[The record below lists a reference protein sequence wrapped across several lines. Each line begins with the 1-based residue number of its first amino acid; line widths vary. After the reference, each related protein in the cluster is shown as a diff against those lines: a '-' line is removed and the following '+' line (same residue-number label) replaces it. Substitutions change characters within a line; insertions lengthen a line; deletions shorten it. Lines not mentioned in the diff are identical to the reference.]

1 MRGAEAQNS
10 RLMRR
15 MVDAFNSG
23 DVSALDSL
31 VSPNYVDHQGI
42 NGSEIFGQDG
52 FASVVRLARGSHPG
66 LRVVIEELTAS
77 GDTVCARLLWFETGL
92 SQSSSSGEAHF
103 TQWRTLETVRF
114 VGGLAVEH
122 WGESLD

>member
-1 MRGAEAQNS
+1 MGDAEAQNS
-10 RLMRR
+10 RLVRR
-15 MVDAFNSG
+15 MVDAFNTG

-31 VSPNYVDHQGI
+31 VSPDYVDHQGI
-42 NGSEIFGQDG
+42 NGSEMFGQNG
-52 FASVVRLARGSHPG
+52 FASVVRLTRGSHPG

-77 GDTVCARLLWFETGL
+77 WDNVNARLLWFETGL

-103 TQWRTLETVRF
+103 TQRRTLETVRF